1 MYCNKGKWF
10 FPFPFYLTFFVKYD
24 FWNKSLV
31 SNIIYKDSRI
41 CSCFPERFYWLHNW
55 ASSSKNSKAFSIST
69 AARQIRCKPA
79 FFACNLH
86 SFAIFRIAFYVC
98 YFLSW
103 MMSRSLTSQ
112 IITITTKSDN
122 VIFCWELI
130 KVYLL
135 FSRKTCGAE
144 TVECFFVLLECSS
157 LLLSALQQNRAKSRL
172 LYFFYDKESVKFPS
186 YCFLFCKT
194 NLIFTAN
201 QSVISML

>member
-10 FPFPFYLTFFVKYD
+10 FPFLFFTWLFFVIYD
-24 FWNKSLV
+24 LWNISLV
-31 SNIIYKDSRI
+31 SNIIYKISRL

-55 ASSSKNSKAFSIST
+55 ASSSKNSKTFSMST
-69 AARQIRCKPA
+69 AVHQFRCIPA
-79 FFACNLH
+79 FFSYNSHCFFCVL
-86 SFAIFRIAFYVC
+86 FFM
-98 YFLSW
+98 SW
-103 MMSRSLTSQ
+103 ITLRSLTSQ

-157 LLLSALQQNRAKSRL
+157 LPLSALQQNRAQSRL

-201 QSVISML
+201 QSVISVL

>member
-1 MYCNKGKWF
+1 MICGIYPWF
-10 FPFPFYLTFFVKYD
+10 PILSIKFLEYALVFQNAFIDSIIEQAALKTRKLFLFQLLYTNLDVYLLSLAIIRIVFLGVLFFM
-24 FWNKSLV
+24 
-31 SNIIYKDSRI
+31 
-41 CSCFPERFYWLHNW
+41 
-55 ASSSKNSKAFSIST
+55 
-69 AARQIRCKPA
+69 
-79 FFACNLH
+79 
-86 SFAIFRIAFYVC
+86 
-98 YFLSW
+98 SW
-103 MMSRSLTSQ
+103 ITLRSLTSQ

-157 LLLSALQQNRAKSRL
+157 LLLSALQQNRAQSRL
-172 LYFFYDKESVKFPS
+172 LYLFYDKESVKFPS
-186 YCFLFCKT
+186 HCFLFCNA

>member
-1 MYCNKGKWF
+1 MISGIYPWF
-10 FPFPFYLTFFVKYD
+10 PILSIKFLEYALVFQNAFIDSIIEQAALKTRKLFLFQLLYTNLDVYLLSLAIIRIVFLGLLFFM
-24 FWNKSLV
+24 
-31 SNIIYKDSRI
+31 
-41 CSCFPERFYWLHNW
+41 
-55 ASSSKNSKAFSIST
+55 
-69 AARQIRCKPA
+69 
-79 FFACNLH
+79 
-86 SFAIFRIAFYVC
+86 
-98 YFLSW
+98 SW
-103 MMSRSLTSQ
+103 ITLRSLTSQ

-157 LLLSALQQNRAKSRL
+157 LLLSALQQNRAQSRL

>member
-1 MYCNKGKWF
+1 MICGIYPWF
-10 FPFPFYLTFFVKYD
+10 PILSIKFLEYALVFQNAFIDSIIEQAALKTRKLFLFQLLYTNLDVYLLSLAIIRIVFF
-24 FWNKSLV
+24 
-31 SNIIYKDSRI
+31 
-41 CSCFPERFYWLHNW
+41 
-55 ASSSKNSKAFSIST
+55 
-69 AARQIRCKPA
+69 
-79 FFACNLH
+79 
-86 SFAIFRIAFYVC
+86 VC

-103 MMSRSLTSQ
+103 ITLRSLTSQ

-144 TVECFFVLLECSS
+144 TVECLFVLLECSS
-157 LLLSALQQNRAKSRL
+157 LLLSALQQNRAQSRL

>member
-1 MYCNKGKWF
+1 MISGINPWF
-10 FPFPFYLTFFVKYD
+10 PILSIKILEYALVFQNAFIDSIIEQAALKTRKLFLFQLLYTNLDVYLLSLAIIRIVFLCVLFFMS
-24 FWNKSLV
+24 W
-31 SNIIYKDSRI
+31 IT
-41 CSCFPERFYWLHNW
+41 LH
-55 ASSSKNSKAFSIST
+55 
-69 AARQIRCKPA
+69 
-79 FFACNLH
+79 
-86 SFAIFRIAFYVC
+86 
-98 YFLSW
+98 
-103 MMSRSLTSQ
+103 SLTSQ
-112 IITITTKSDN
+112 IITITTKSDK

-157 LLLSALQQNRAKSRL
+157 LLLSALQQNRAQSRL

>member
-1 MYCNKGKWF
+1 MISGIYPWF
-10 FPFPFYLTFFVKYD
+10 PILSIKFLEYALVFQNAFIDSIIEQAALKTRKLFLFQLLYTNLDVYLLSLAIIRIVFLGVLFFM
-24 FWNKSLV
+24 
-31 SNIIYKDSRI
+31 
-41 CSCFPERFYWLHNW
+41 
-55 ASSSKNSKAFSIST
+55 
-69 AARQIRCKPA
+69 
-79 FFACNLH
+79 
-86 SFAIFRIAFYVC
+86 
-98 YFLSW
+98 SW
-103 MMSRSLTSQ
+103 ITLRSLTSQ

-157 LLLSALQQNRAKSRL
+157 LLLSALQQNRAQSRL